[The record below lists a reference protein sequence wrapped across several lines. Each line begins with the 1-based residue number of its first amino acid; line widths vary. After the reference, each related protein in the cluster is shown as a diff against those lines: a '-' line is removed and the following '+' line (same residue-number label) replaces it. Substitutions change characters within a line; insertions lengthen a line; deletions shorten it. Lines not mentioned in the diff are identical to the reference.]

1 MLRFIENKTNFD
13 GLFTV
18 TKTVITDSRGYF
30 ERLFSPKELK
40 CWGNRP
46 IMQVNRTFTKIK
58 GTIRGLH
65 FQNPP
70 YECAKLIF
78 CLKGRV
84 MDVVIDLRKKSN
96 TFLKCFNYE
105 LSAEKSEILYIPSG
119 FGHAFLG
126 LDETNILLYNID
138 QVYSKENDTGILWN
152 SSNFVWPINN
162 PKISDRD
169 NSFIQLKNFIS
180 PF

>member
-1 MLRFIENKTNFD
+1 MKILNENSGVILYSYPK
-13 GLFTV
+13 
-18 TKTVITDSRGYF
+18 ITDNRGFFQKTFNDSDLKKLKFNLKEQYF
-30 ERLFSPKELK
+30 SLSHK
-40 CWGNRP
+40 N
-46 IMQVNRTFTKIK
+46 V
-58 GTIRGLH
+58 IRGFH